1 VFPIKAL
8 QNSYGTKTYPS
19 DVRDDEGALLRVYS
33 PHWVLGSLLLGVLTC
48 WLVACTSLDAT
59 TTPYAGAPHYPPSDP
74 ALVHI
79 QRTKPTK
86 PHDRLG
92 EIVVDASTH
101 SATLGNNVEQK
112 LRQEAAKM
120 GADAVIVVYDRLQP
134 MGASVMSGYWD
145 RSIETVTGHTIV
157 GVAIKYR
164 P

>member
-1 VFPIKAL
+1 MKESHMAH
-8 QNSYGTKTYPS
+8 NDSS
-19 DVRDDEGALLRVYS
+19 R
-33 PHWVLGSLLLGVLTC
+33 WVLGSLLLGALTC

-74 ALVHI
+74 ASVQIL
-79 QRTKPTK
+79 RTQPTK

-92 EIVVDASTH
+92 EIIVDVSTH
-101 SATLGNNVEQK
+101 PATLGNGVEQK

-120 GADAVIVVYDRLQP
+120 GADAVVVVYDRLQP
-134 MGASVMSGYWD
+134 LGAYVMGGYWD
-145 RSIETVTGHTIV
+145 QSVETVTEHNVV